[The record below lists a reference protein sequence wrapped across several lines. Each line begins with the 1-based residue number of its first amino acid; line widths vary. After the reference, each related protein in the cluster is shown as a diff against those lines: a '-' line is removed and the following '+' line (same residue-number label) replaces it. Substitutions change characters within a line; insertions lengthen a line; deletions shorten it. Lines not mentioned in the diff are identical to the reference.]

1 MRAAEFI
8 SEAKGKANQ
17 EHISTMPRSMVY
29 PNMDMGYDY
38 YRFMTR
44 VAGYPEHI
52 APHDHEHY
60 RDYPVAAAYTPQEL
74 EMLKGSVKGTPW
86 TGKVISDTDPQE
98 PSTNNKTSPVN
109 ANSGKR
115 IKRK

>member
-1 MRAAEFI
+1 MRAREFI
-8 SEAKGKANQ
+8 TEKKARIHPDHQ
-17 EHISTMPRSMVY
+17 SALGPSMVY
-29 PNMDMGYDY
+29 PDMDMGYDY

-60 RDYPVAAAYTPQEL
+60 RDYPVAAAYTQQEL

-86 TGKVISDTDPQE
+86 TGKVISDTDPHE
-98 PSTNNKTSPVN
+98 PDSNNKVSPVN